1 MSIRPLDMQVMLPK
15 TQEIASIKHLDQ
27 QKANINQHNI
37 SQSINSKV
45 ENETKNV
52 VKSGEN
58 EKAYSRS
65 DAKKKGNNKYQ
76 NNRNK
81 KDNKKE
87 DGNKEKQSYSGRTKI
102 DIRI

>member
-15 TQEIASIKHLDQ
+15 TQEIANMRHLDQ
-27 QKANINQHNI
+27 QKANLNQHNI
-37 SQSINSKV
+37 AQSIDSKI

-58 EKAYSRS
+58 EKAYSRT

-76 NNRNK
+76 KNK
-81 KDNKKE
+81 KKKE
-87 DGNKEKQSYSGRTKI
+87 DKKKSKKNLGRTKI

>member
-15 TQEIASIKHLDQ
+15 TQEVASIKHLDQ
-27 QKANINQHNI
+27 QKANINQQNI
-37 SQSINSKV
+37 SQNINANVK
-45 ENETKNV
+45 NETKNV

-65 DAKKKGNNKYQ
+65 DAKKKGKNKYQ
-76 NNRNK
+76 KNNK
-81 KDNKKE
+81 KRDNKKKE
-87 DGNKEKQSYSGRTKI
+87 NKDKQSMTRNKI

>member
-1 MSIRPLDMQVMLPK
+1 MSIRPLDMQVILPK
-15 TQEIASIKHLDQ
+15 TQEVANIKHLEQ
-27 QKANINQHNI
+27 QKSNINQHNI
-37 SQSINSKV
+37 AQNMDANVK
-45 ENETKNV
+45 NETKNV

-76 NNRNK
+76 KNNK
-81 KDNKKE
+81 KREKKNNSE
-87 DGNKEKQSYSGRTKI
+87 EKRRPATGNKI